1 MGVSQTKNNL
11 RWSIFIFAFLCFAS
25 SSLYVVADEI
35 STTDVVAFHDADTD
49 GLSNEEEKIYGTDV
63 DVADTDGDGYSDG
76 VEIEGGFD
84 PLKPAP
90 GDRMVPE
97 EPAVIGD
104 AQKSQGVNLTS
115 KAADEFASMLESKGE
130 NAEVTNEDF
139 TTVLNTV
146 IASSQEEVVLPEVD
160 GSAIKIKKLAK
171 NLSDEEKSEQMRE
184 DTVQYLTLAAYILLS
199 NLPTPVKDE
208 SQFKNFMSDSSTAMI
223 ASLVSG
229 NFSFLDESERRAKSA
244 LDEINQLEVPENMV
258 ATHMKAVR
266 LLAYA
271 SNMKQEIQGSV
282 SPDDPLAQMMAF
294 SKIMGATVSLQD
306 FVQETQTLLT
316 EYGIQ
321 RISLDL

>member
-35 STTDVVAFHDADTD
+35 STTGVVAFHDADTD